1 MNKRGGCTETP
12 IVSHPATRLSPGLL
26 RLSAS
31 RSLGTG
37 GAMVEDEIL
46 REVWRNRDAFAKRHR
61 YNLDA
66 MVEELRQMERQS
78 PNKLVDRSGES
89 VKKTRRRKRQRS
101 DR

>member
-1 MNKRGGCTETP
+1 
-12 IVSHPATRLSPGLL
+12 
-26 RLSAS
+26 
-31 RSLGTG
+31 
-37 GAMVEDEIL
+37 MVENEIL

-78 PNKLVDRSGES
+78 PNKLVDRSAKS
-89 VKKTRRRKRQRS
+89 KKTRQRKRQRS

>member
-1 MNKRGGCTETP
+1 
-12 IVSHPATRLSPGLL
+12 
-26 RLSAS
+26 
-31 RSLGTG
+31 
-37 GAMVEDEIL
+37 MVENEIL

-78 PNKLVDRSGES
+78 PNKLVDRSAKS
-89 VKKTRRRKRQRS
+89 KKTRRRKRQRS

>member
-1 MNKRGGCTETP
+1 
-12 IVSHPATRLSPGLL
+12 
-26 RLSAS
+26 
-31 RSLGTG
+31 
-37 GAMVEDEIL
+37 MVENEIL
-46 REVWRNRDAFAKRHR
+46 KEVWRNRDAFAKRHR

-78 PNKLVDRSGES
+78 SHTLVDRSGKS